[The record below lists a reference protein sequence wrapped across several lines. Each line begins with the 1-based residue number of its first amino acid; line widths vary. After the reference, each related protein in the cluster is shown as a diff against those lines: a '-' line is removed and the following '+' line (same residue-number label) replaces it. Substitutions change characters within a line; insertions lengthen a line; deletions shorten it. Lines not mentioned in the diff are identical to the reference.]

1 MWPSAHS
8 LSCGRHE
15 KGCLHPPSLGKRPP
29 PSSSPCGGP
38 GGCSAAESAHVTGSS
53 SSDQLQLCSKSSTIS
68 SVAGCRSLPPLHA
81 APSALPAVLAAL
93 PGGTPRPQR
102 ASLLP
107 GCWGPATPR
116 TGHAPGCPP
125 RGLCLWDPAPP
136 CLCGRDGM
144 ERDRRGTRAG
154 PEPGAGCWAKGPQA
168 ARHAGAP
175 CWGSAGTGPGAGWGR
190 GRGAGGGAGSGCA
203 PGRSPRAWAGS
214 AGGAP
219 DRGRRAPSS
228 CCRRRRCAPT

>member
-29 PSSSPCGGP
+29 PSSSPCCGP

-53 SSDQLQLCSKSSTIS
+53 SSDQLQLCSKTSTIS
-68 SVAGCRSLPPLHA
+68 SVAGCWSLPPLHA

-116 TGHAPGCPP
+116 TGHLDAH
-125 RGLCLWDPAPP
+125 RGLSAS
-136 CLCGRDGM
+136 
-144 ERDRRGTRAG
+144 GTRLPPACAG
-154 PEPGAGCWAKGPQA
+154 
-168 ARHAGAP
+168 
-175 CWGSAGTGPGAGWGR
+175 GTGWSGT
-190 GRGAGGGAGSGCA
+190 AGG
-203 PGRSPRAWAGS
+203 PVRA
-214 AGGAP
+214 
-219 DRGRRAPSS
+219 
-228 CCRRRRCAPT
+228 